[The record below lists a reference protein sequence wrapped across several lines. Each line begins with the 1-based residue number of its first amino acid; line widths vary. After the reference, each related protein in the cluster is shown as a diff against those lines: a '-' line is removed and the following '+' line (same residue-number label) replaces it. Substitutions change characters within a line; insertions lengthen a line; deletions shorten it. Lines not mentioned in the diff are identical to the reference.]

1 MQLVAFHIATSTVLP
16 DELLGMT
23 GEERAV
29 TLLHESWTNSPL
41 SDEECLVLD
50 NIKKLARGLSPT
62 VSLLCDNIYMSSK
75 QLSFLH
81 QNTGVNRGCT
91 VAESEEGSSYLNNVK
106 NNKISS
112 RCHLTSREEAQVIGL
127 RSSKPAPLLF

>member
-1 MQLVAFHIATSTVLP
+1 VALHIATST

-50 NIKKLARGLSPT
+50 NIKKLARGLPT

>member
-1 MQLVAFHIATSTVLP
+1 MALHIATSTVLP

-23 GEERAV
+23 REERAV

-62 VSLLCDNIYMSSK
+62 VSLLCSK